1 MQQIEITDTNRKA
14 KPIFRLLNWSNFQV
28 VSRLFVLLFE
38 DEAQRTSYNR
48 YYFLTIEIENYN
60 IMINGQKNFDQPVRN
75 NLSQSFS

>member
-60 IMINGQKNFDQPVRN
+60 IMINGQKVFDQPVRN
-75 NLSQSFS
+75 NLSQCFS

>member
-60 IMINGQKNFDQPVRN
+60 IMINGQKIFEII
-75 NLSQSFS
+75 